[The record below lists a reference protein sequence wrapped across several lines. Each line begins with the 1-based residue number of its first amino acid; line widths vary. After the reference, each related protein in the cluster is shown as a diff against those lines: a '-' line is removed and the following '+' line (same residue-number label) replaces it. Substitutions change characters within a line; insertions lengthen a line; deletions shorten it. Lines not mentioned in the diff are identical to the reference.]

1 MATASLP
8 AISDGPTEDEQ
19 MLMAEA
25 STVSRQAELQTLR
38 HDKREFIKVSQSTL
52 LCSWRIE
59 ELVHIVQLGQLSC
72 CRLIAGR
79 WLRVLSSA
87 RLLDKYRA
95 ETFLLSS
102 EPYWKIIG

>member
-8 AISDGPTEDEQ
+8 AISDGPTEEEQ

-52 LCSWRIE
+52 LSFWRIKKQAWI
-59 ELVHIVQLGQLSC
+59 LP
-72 CRLIAGR
+72 
-79 WLRVLSSA
+79 
-87 RLLDKYRA
+87 
-95 ETFLLSS
+95 SS
-102 EPYWKIIG
+102 EGSLAAG